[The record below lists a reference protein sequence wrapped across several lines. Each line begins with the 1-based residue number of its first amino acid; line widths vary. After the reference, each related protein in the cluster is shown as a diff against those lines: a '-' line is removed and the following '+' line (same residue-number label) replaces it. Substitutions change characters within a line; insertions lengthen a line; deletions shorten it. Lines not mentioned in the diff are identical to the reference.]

1 MAKFCKN
8 CGAPLEEDALFCAN
22 CGTKVEEDAPKA
34 EAVFTEEPKTEEAPK
49 VEEVPKYEEPR
60 TEEAPKY
67 EEPKTEEAPKYNYE
81 AYAKTEPVRNTVGIT
96 ERSIVLC
103 IIFDI
108 ITCGIYGLYWMYK
121 LNEEMK
127 QLTDDDYATGGGLV
141 ILFSLLTCGI
151 YTIYWCYKMG
161 EKVDEINRRHQRGG
175 DNNKILFLILC
186 LVGFGIVD
194 LALMQD
200 AINKEI
206 A

>member
-22 CGTKVEEDAPKA
+22 CGTKVEEEAPKA
-34 EAVFTEEPKTEEAPK
+34 EAVFTEEPKVEEAPKAEEPK
-49 VEEVPKYEEPR
+49 VEEVPKYEEP
-60 TEEAPKY
+60 
-67 EEPKTEEAPKYNYE
+67 KTEEAPRYNYE
-81 AYAKTEPVRNTVGIT
+81 AYAEKKPVRNTAGIT

-103 IIFDI
+103 ILFSI

-127 QLTDDDYATGGGLV
+127 QLTDDDFSTSGGLV

-151 YTIYWCYKMG
+151 YALYWCYKMG
-161 EKVDEINRRHQRGG
+161 EKVDEINRRRQKGG
-175 DNNKILFLILC
+175 DNNKILFLVLA
-186 LVGFGIVD
+186 LVGFSIVD
-194 LALMQD
+194 YALMQD
-200 AINKEI
+200 TINKEI